1 MGDNSLG
8 DPEHLSVSSVKF
20 CVATHGKLCH
30 GLFTEVLVSPSGPKE
45 TWRRGL
51 YVDGIFVICNL
62 FSFFFFLFELFLS
75 FRVRSKVTTSRDIN
89 SKNVNTLFLKRYS
102 LPKRCLQ
109 VCNTKRNYRK
119 CSRMSFSTTFNNSA
133 NLQSRKDKQ

>member
-1 MGDNSLG
+1 MGDNSLD

-62 FSFFFFLFELFLS
+62 FSFFFFCLSSSFLFGS
-75 FRVRSKVTTSRDIN
+75 GQRSRPREILTQKT
-89 SKNVNTLFLKRYS
+89 
-102 LPKRCLQ
+102 
-109 VCNTKRNYRK
+109 
-119 CSRMSFSTTFNNSA
+119 
-133 NLQSRKDKQ
+133 